1 MEVFPVVAG
10 EYLFDTNSPVQVL
23 LTEESLTSV
32 LHQHD
37 FMEIA
42 YVLEGE
48 GIQLIAGDKIQIA
61 KGDLFVIPP
70 EVSHV
75 FQPRDL
81 SGTQPLRILNCM
93 LSPEVFK
100 LPAALPALFTGPF
113 EEEQQRRLRL
123 LEEQKSWFGY
133 HGQGRELE
141 ALFRR
146 MEDLH
151 NNCPSADPLRLYPL
165 LFELLRIVEPCAGVP
180 FSDRLQQADDPLH
193 DVILYMVSNFKQRIS
208 LKEISR
214 YISMSS
220 RQFQRLFKLKT
231 GKSYIQV
238 FQEIRMKYS
247 CALLMFTDFGIQ
259 KIALEVGIG
268 DMKYFYRLF
277 REYSGMTPGNYR
289 NWGHSHFST
298 GKEMKSYAEHPAR

>member
-42 YVLEGE
+42 YVLKGE
-48 GIQLIAGDKIQIA
+48 GIQLIDGDKIRVA

-70 EVSHV
+70 GVSHV
-75 FQPRDL
+75 FQPLDL

-100 LPAALPALFTGPF
+100 LPSALLAHFTGPF
-113 EEEQQRRLRL
+113 NEEQQRRLRL

-133 HGQGRELE
+133 REQGMEL
-141 ALFRR
+141 AVLFRR
-146 MEDLH
+146 MQDLH
-151 NNCPSADPLRLYPL
+151 NNTSADPLRLYPL
-165 LFELLRIVEPCAGVP
+165 LLELLRIVEPCAGVP
-180 FSDRLQQADDPLH
+180 FTDQLQQADDPLH
-193 DVILYMVSNFKQRIS
+193 DVILYMVSNFKRRIS

-247 CALLMFTDFGIQ
+247 CALLMFTDLGIQ

-289 NWGHSHFST
+289 NWGHSHST
-298 GKEMKSYAEHPAR
+298 TVREMISYAEHPAR